1 MISIV
6 IPTYG
11 RQENIRKN
19 ILMLKKLDEAGII
32 YEVIFVD
39 DASPDHTSQVIK
51 EVCSENLHVKGIVLA
66 KNAGQQNATLAGIRM
81 AKYPYIVTLDDDL
94 SYDPQSIIALFHEM
108 NKGYDVVYGVA
119 VDKHDQAHRNL
130 GTMAKEFLFYMFLG
144 KPPGLRLTSF
154 RIIDRRIA
162 DHLCQDKESKV
173 YLSACI
179 LKHTNKIGNMPVTR
193 LTKGDPSNYTV
204 WKLVRLMGQIIIG
217 YTWVRYLFFFS
228 KPVNQYEIKEIY
240 HETSGSGRV

>member
-19 ILMLKKLDEAGII
+19 IQLLKKLDQAGII

-39 DASPDHTSQVIK
+39 DASPDKTSQVIK
-51 EVCSENLHVKGIVLA
+51 EVCNDHLHVKGIIMA
-66 KNAGQQNATLAGIRM
+66 KNVGQQNATLAGIRM
-81 AKYPYIVTLDDDL
+81 AEYPYIVTLDDDL

-108 NKGYDVVYGVA
+108 NKGYEVVYGVP
-119 VDKHDQAHRNL
+119 VDKHDETHRKL
-130 GTMAKEFLFYMFLG
+130 GTMAKELLFYLFLG

-154 RIIDRRIA
+154 RIMERRVA
-162 DHLCQDKESKV
+162 DYLCEDSRSKV

-179 LKHTNKIGNMPVTR
+179 LKHTRKIGNLPVHR

-204 WKLVRLMGQIIIG
+204 WKLARLMGQIIVG
-217 YTWVRYLFFFS
+217 YTWVRYLFFFR
-228 KPVNQYEIKEIY
+228 KPVDQYEIKEIY
-240 HETSGSGRV
+240 HETSGSGRI